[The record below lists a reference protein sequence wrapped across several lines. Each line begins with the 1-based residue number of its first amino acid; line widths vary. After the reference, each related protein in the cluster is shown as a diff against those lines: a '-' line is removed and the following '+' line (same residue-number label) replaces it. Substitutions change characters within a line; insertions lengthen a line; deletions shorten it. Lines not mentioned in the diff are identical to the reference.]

1 MSMGKPY
8 NDLSTFLRTRLGYK
22 TAKICI
28 DGGFTCPNR
37 DGRLGTGG
45 CLFCGAR
52 GAGDFTVSDADITAQ
67 VRTRL
72 AAPLGG
78 RRAERFVAYFQSF
91 SGTYA
96 DVDTLRRR
104 YDAALC
110 DGRIVGLAIATRP
123 DCITPEIADLLALY
137 AKRLYVW
144 VELGLQSAR
153 EDTAAAMRIGCT
165 REDFTRAVGLLA
177 AAGVDTVAHMIVGLP
192 GEGRPDALDT
202 LRFINRHP
210 VTGIKIHSLYVM
222 EGSDLANLWRAGRY
236 TPLTFEEYTQTVVEL
251 LCHARPDLIIHRL
264 TGDCPKNELLAP
276 LWSAEKNKV
285 LDEIHRLLRV
295 GDLHQGCL
303 YQEKINPTR

>member
-1 MSMGKPY
+1 MSRPY
-8 NDLSTFLRTRLGYK
+8 NDLSTFLRARLGHK

-52 GAGDFTVSDADITAQ
+52 GAGDFTISDADITAQ
-67 VRTRL
+67 VRARL

-78 RRAERFVAYFQSF
+78 RRAERFIAYFQNF

-96 DVDTLRRR
+96 DVAALRAR

-110 DGRIVGLAIATRP
+110 DGRIVGLAVATRP
-123 DCITPEIADLLALY
+123 DCITKEVVDLLVTY
-137 AKRLYVW
+137 AERMYVW
-144 VELGLQSAR
+144 VELGLQTAR
-153 EDTAAAMRIGCT
+153 EETAAAMRMGYT
-165 REDFTRAVGLLA
+165 GADFLRAATLLA
-177 AAGVDTVAHMIVGLP
+177 NAGIDVVAHMIVGLP
-192 GEGRPDALDT
+192 GEGRAEAMNT
-202 LRFINRHP
+202 LRFINSAP
-210 VTGIKIHSLYVM
+210 VKGIKIHSLYVM
-222 EGSDLANLWRAGRY
+222 EGSGLADLWREGRY
-236 TPLTFEEYTQTVVEL
+236 TPLTFEEYTQAAVEL
-251 LCHARPDLIIHRL
+251 LCHARPDLVIHRL

-295 GDLHQGCL
+295 GGLYQGCL
-303 YQEKINPTR
+303 YEKSNSKEMR

>member
-1 MSMGKPY
+1 MRKEKPY
-8 NDLSTFLRTRLGYK
+8 NDLSTFLRARLGYK

-37 DGRLGTGG
+37 DGRLGRGG
-45 CLFCGAR
+45 CLFCGAH
-52 GAGDFTVSDADITAQ
+52 GVGDFTVSDANITAQ
-67 VRTRL
+67 VQARL
-72 AAPLGG
+72 ASPLGG
-78 RRAERFVAYFQSF
+78 RRAERFIAYFQNF

-96 DVDTLRRR
+96 DVGTLRRR

-110 DGRIVGLAIATRP
+110 DRRIVGLAVATRP
-123 DCITPEIADLLALY
+123 DCITPAVADLLSSY

-153 EDTAAAMRIGCT
+153 EDTAQAMRIGCT
-165 REDFTRAVGLLA
+165 RDDFTRAAKLLS
-177 AAGVDTVAHMIVGLP
+177 AAGIDTVAHMIVGLP
-192 GEGRPDALDT
+192 GEGREDALNT

-222 EGSDLANLWRAGRY
+222 EGSGLADLWREGRY
-236 TPLTFEEYTQTVVEL
+236 TPLTFEEYTQTVVAL
-251 LCHARPDLIIHRL
+251 LCHARPDLVVHRL

-295 GDLHQGCL
+295 GGLYQGCL
-303 YQEKINPTR
+303 YREN